1 MTQFSSLFYPSK
13 DKVLIHHW
21 EKKIEITTAVRWTT
35 QRDVTKKNISLFLLA
50 YHCNKSPHL
59 VVVLQNR
66 IFSLQNSISE
76 NSECKLKTCIQKSF
90 FCSVTRLPVLPN
102 DVPIRRQIPQRKG
115 ESSQA
120 WNFFPFN
127 LNKWLG
133 LVKNWHK
140 TWEPHAWCCALLHTI
155 PPKLRY

>member
-1 MTQFSSLFYPSK
+1 MKTENHSKSLNFLNLVKITHRYMTQFSSLFYPSK

-35 QRDVTKKNISLFLLA
+35 QRDVTKKEGISLFLLA

-120 WNFFPFN
+120 WNFFPSIWIN
-127 LNKWLG
+127 G
-133 LVKNWHK
+133 
-140 TWEPHAWCCALLHTI
+140 
-155 PPKLRY
+155 

>member
-1 MTQFSSLFYPSK
+1 MNNPTGCN
-13 DKVLIHHW
+13 
-21 EKKIEITTAVRWTT
+21 KKEG
-35 QRDVTKKNISLFLLA
+35 ISLFLLA

-120 WNFFPFN
+120 WNFFSFN

-140 TWEPHAWCCALLHTI
+140 TWEPHAWCFITYHPSLGTSQG
-155 PPKLRY
+155 